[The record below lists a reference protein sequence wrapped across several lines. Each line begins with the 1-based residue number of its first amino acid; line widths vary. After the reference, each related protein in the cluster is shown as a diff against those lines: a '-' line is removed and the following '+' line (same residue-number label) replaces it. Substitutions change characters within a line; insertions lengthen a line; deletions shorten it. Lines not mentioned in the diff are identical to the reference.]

1 MSKPD
6 PQNSEAGWGPVVGV
20 ALIGVALVA
29 AAAQFPALLTTTG
42 LSANLPF
49 KGNEE
54 NALPLHPL
62 AELLKLVIA
71 ALIGIVITQVHRR
84 YHRDKPLT
92 RSLLQAQ
99 VLLCVAGAIVMVI
112 IGNSVARAFGVAGA
126 AGIVRFRTPV
136 EDPKDTT
143 ILFLLVG
150 LGMACG
156 VGLLEVA
163 GLSTVFLCVVLVIL
177 DRFGDAKARSLV
189 LSLVATGR
197 EFPSEHVS
205 RVLNSSV
212 DFYEARELIQGSE
225 AVVKYTVV
233 LAPST
238 PLSWLSKELMAEGTA
253 GLKSVSWSEPPK
265 KSS

>member
-1 MSKPD
+1 MPEREEESV
-6 PQNSEAGWGPVVGV
+6 ATWGPV
-20 ALIGVALVA
+20 IGFSLLGIALVS
-29 AAAQFPALLTTTG
+29 AAAQWPGVLASTG
-42 LSANLPF
+42 ISAHLPF
-49 KGNEE
+49 KGNDE
-54 NALPLHPL
+54 NALPLRPF

-71 ALIGIVITQVHRR
+71 ALVGIVITAVHRR
-84 YHRDKPLT
+84 YHRDKPLP

-143 ILFLLVG
+143 ILFILVG

-163 GLSTVFLCVVLVIL
+163 GLSTVFICLVLVVL
-177 DRFGDAKARSLV
+177 DRFGEAKSRQMILA
-189 LSLVATGR
+189 LVASSR
-197 EFPSEHVS
+197 DFPSEHVS
-205 RVLNSSV
+205 RILNSSV
-212 DFYEARELIQGSE
+212 EFYEAREIVQGNE
-225 AVVKYTVV
+225 AVIKYTVT

-238 PLSWLSKELMAEGTA
+238 PLSWLSQQLIADGTA
-253 GLKSVSWSEPPK
+253 GLKSVSWSEPTK
-265 KSS
+265 KPA